1 MTLAKSLVNPVLAA
15 LLATLMLQT
24 PADVIVSVAVATSS
38 AIGSSVMFN
47 NVSLILMYENDLL
60 EASLHVAASSWR
72 SRF

>member
-1 MTLAKSLVNPVLAA
+1 MTLAKSLVNPVLAM